1 MMSSP
6 KTTLAGVGAILVA
19 VGAAMSAMFDADPL
33 TVPQWDVVIAAIL
46 AGIGLIFAKDSKA
59 PGA

>member
-1 MMSSP
+1 MWNSP

-33 TVPQWDVVIAAIL
+33 TVPQWDVVIAAVL

-59 PGA
+59 SA